1 MKEDVQSIHIGEIIR
16 QKSGKTAPRVV
27 VRLLEKLI
35 HQDEIN
41 YILSNYGHLS
51 GLAFVKALMSYF
63 DVRSEWINP
72 QNLPDSGRCIFVCN
86 HPLGAYDGITISH
99 LVGTHYGDVRYV
111 VNDLLYN
118 LEPLRPIF
126 IPVNKFG
133 RQSKDSVRMLD
144 QTLQSNIPLVSF
156 PAGICSRKIDGK
168 IQDLP
173 WAKSFVKQ
181 AIEYDRPIVPLFFDG
196 KNSNLFYNIELVRKW
211 FGIKLNVGMALLPH
225 EMFGVKHKRF
235 DVYVGKPIMPCEI
248 DSYGKTPKEIAQ
260 AIRKLVYTL
269 KKK

>member
-1 MKEDVQSIHIGEIIR
+1 MQEDIQSIQIGEIIK
-16 QKSGKTAPRVV
+16 QKSGKAAPRMV

-41 YILSNYGHLS
+41 HILSAYGHLS
-51 GLAFVKALMSYF
+51 GLDFVQALMNYF
-63 DVRSEWINP
+63 DVKSEWVYP
-72 QNLPDSGRCIFVCN
+72 DNLPESGRCIFVCN

-99 LVGTHYGDVRYV
+99 LVGSHYGDVRYV
-111 VNDLLYN
+111 VNDLLYH
-118 LEPLRPIF
+118 LRPLRPIF

-133 RQSKDSVRMLD
+133 RQSRESVRMLD
-144 QTLQSNIPLVSF
+144 QTLQSDIPLVSF

-173 WAKSFVKQ
+173 WAKSFVQQ

-196 KNSNLFYNIELVRKW
+196 KNSNLFYSLEVVRKRL
-211 FGIKLNVGMALLPH
+211 GIRWNLGMALLPH

-235 DVYVGKPIMPCEI
+235 DVYVGHPISPEQLSNYG
-248 DSYGKTPKEIAQ
+248 DSPKEIAE